1 MPRGLLIGCALVL
14 WPMTIAGSAFVMA
27 WLREAV
33 RQRRVRLMLGV
44 AGLFDVLLPATL
56 LGPALAGLVYAVV
69 MIHTEHGN
77 SVLGPLFS
85 GAMLSVFFFWPLYVA
100 AFLIGVVHRFYWSQN
115 VLGEDAA
122 ASPGE
127 VRSAGRQPPAAR
139 KQGLLFREKEA
150 KSFCPGCRGPSHR
163 RVPKRQK
170 FFGSFF
176 QKELL
181 PSLCTCHCPELW
193 PAWLHSASCRSLV
206 SCSG

>member
-14 WPMTIAGSAFVMA
+14 WPMTIAGGAFCLA

-33 RQRRVRLMLGV
+33 RQRRVRLMPGV
-44 AGLFDVLLPATL
+44 AGLFDVFLPATL

-77 SVLGPLFS
+77 SVIGPLLS
-85 GAMLSVFFFWPLYVA
+85 GAMLSVFFFWPLGVA
-100 AFLIGVVHRFYWSQN
+100 AFLIGVVHRVYWSQN

-122 ASPGE
+122 ASTDQ
-127 VRSAGRQPPAAR
+127 VIAAARQSPAAR

-170 FFGSFF
+170 FLVLFF
-176 QKELL
+176 KKELL
-181 PSLCTCHCPELW
+181 PSLSTGQCPELW